1 MNIFQKRKCLNTR
14 SKLDFIN
21 FIIKNDLFDEFTLHL
36 LIESRDNLEDLI
48 NELTKDIEEDLSNE
62 RNEESNKLNKNCTL
76 QKTE

>member
-14 SKLDFIN
+14 TKLDFIN

-36 LIESRDNLEDLI
+36 LIESRDNLDDLI
-48 NELTKDIEEDLSNE
+48 ESFTKDTEVEFLNE
-62 RNEESNKLNKNCTL
+62 RNEKPDKLNKNCSL